1 MKKAAAKLAEIR
13 RGDTGWRSVAWV
25 LLLAFTLQS
34 FVTQTHIHGAPQALA
49 GATIGKVLLATA
61 SPQDKSPIE
70 NDTATCPFCQAVAH
84 AGAFFASAAP
94 LLLLPVVSAA
104 CATPRLI
111 ATAIRLP
118 SAHGW
123 QSRAPPPL

>member
-1 MKKAAAKLAEIR
+1 MKKAATELAEIR
-13 RGDTGWRSVAWV
+13 RGNLGWRSVAWV

-34 FVTQTHIHGAPQALA
+34 FVTQTHIHGAPQAMA
-49 GATIGKVLLATA
+49 GATIGNVLATA

-70 NDTATCPFCQAVAH
+70 NDTTTCPFCQAVAH

-94 LLLLPVVSAA
+94 LLLLPVISAA

-111 ATAIRLP
+111 ATAIRVP
-118 SAHGW
+118 SALGW